1 MMKSVKIVIVLVCLC
16 ASLLHAE
23 TIVGRVVSVSD
34 GDTIKVLDD
43 SKKLFVIRLMGI
55 DAPEKAQPFGQRA
68 KQSLS
73 DLVFESRVEIKWD
86 KRDRYNRVVGK
97 VLSSNGTDVC
107 LEQITRGMAWH
118 YKQYAN
124 EQSSEDRHSYAHAEQ
139 AARAAHAGLW
149 SEDKP
154 TPPWAWRRSSSN
166 SKGKDKSGV
175 IN

>member
-1 MMKSVKIVIVLVCLC
+1 VMKSFKIVVVLVCLC

-23 TIVGRVVSVSD
+23 TIVGRVVSVGD

-73 DLVFESRVEIKWD
+73 DLVFEGQVEVHWD
-86 KRDRYNRVVGK
+86 KRDRYGRIVGK
-97 VLSSNGTDVC
+97 VLRGNGTDVC

-124 EQSSEDRHSYAHAEQ
+124 EQSSEDRRSYAHAEQ

-166 SKGKDKSGV
+166 SKGKDKAGV

>member
-1 MMKSVKIVIVLVCLC
+1 MKSCKIVIALVCLC

-73 DLVFESRVEIKWD
+73 DLVFEGQVEVHWD
-86 KRDRYNRVVGK
+86 KRDRYGRIVGK
-97 VLSSNGTDVC
+97 VLSGNGADVC

-124 EQSSEDRHSYAHAEQ
+124 EQSSEDRYSYANAEQ
-139 AARAAHAGLW
+139 AAMAAHVGLW
-149 SEDKP
+149 SEDQP

-166 SKGKDKSGV
+166 SKGKDKAGV

>member
-1 MMKSVKIVIVLVCLC
+1 MILIRYFKTAVAFICVC

-23 TIVGRVVSVSD
+23 TIVGQVVAVSD

-107 LEQITRGMAWH
+107 LEQIARGMAWH
-118 YKQYAN
+118 YKRYAG
-124 EQSSEDRHSYAHAEQ
+124 EQLVEERISYDQAEKT
-139 AARAAHAGLW
+139 ARVAHAGLW
-149 SEDKP
+149 ADDQP
-154 TPPWAWRRSSSN
+154 IAPWDWRRTSLN
-166 SKGKDKSGV
+166 GHNKGSD
-175 IN
+175 